1 MLQATEQQLSLVT
14 RKVQRLEGTVQSQI
28 DRLKSCR
35 EQRGEALNRVE
46 ELRAQLAQAE
56 DIADKLCKEHDDV
69 QQQLKQ
75 NAEEYAGAQLLQ
87 KRYQNTLQ
95 TLQGHC
101 RSFVRL
107 LGADRGSQNFV
118 IADDCTVN
126 SIERK
131 KSFVVDSVFDDSALD
146 PHQLDSAIN
155 TEGIVADVLSGTNVG
170 FMTFGPARSGKTSF
184 LFGGTGTELLHSA
197 PDRHSASRSSH
208 HNAAGGTQADSMA
221 VFGRFVQHLFDSLE
235 ANEVTH
241 FNIRCSFAELSQEQL
256 LDLLSEYGGVSSVL
270 GYRGGVASGS
280 QSLSDLCSVQVQSAA
295 DVNHLLYSGLQ
306 RVAHFRG
313 GGASSRAGH
322 LLFSMLVENFNT
334 KGNFRRATATFVDLS
349 GTAYNPQASASVP
362 GGGISPEH
370 IWAHKSLTALCDVI
384 TMLSAAN
391 QQQIQATGH
400 PLSVPMTD
408 VPHKHNRLVQ
418 LLRDFLGGNCKTT
431 MLCCVNTRV
440 NTVDEIL
447 SALSYAY
454 YFKMVKNFPVPY
466 DIPPEL
472 QRLNLQM
479 NRYAE
484 DD

>member
-1 MLQATEQQLSLVT
+1 
-14 RKVQRLEGTVQSQI
+14 VQRLEGTVQAQI
-28 DRLKSCR
+28 ERLKHVR
-35 EQRGEALNRVE
+35 EQRGDALRHAE

-56 DIADKLCKEHDDV
+56 ATADTLCKEHDDV
-69 QQQLKQ
+69 QAQLKQ

-95 TLQGHC
+95 TLQGQC

-107 LGADRGSQNFV
+107 LGADRGSKHFV

-126 SIERK
+126 AIDRK

-146 PHQLDSAIN
+146 HHQLDAAIN
-155 TEGIVADVLSGTNVG
+155 TEGMVTDVLSGTNVG
-170 FMTFGPARSGKTSF
+170 FMTFGPSRSGKTSF
-184 LFGGTGTELLHSA
+184 LFGGRGAEILLSTAGSSGPSHRGSGT
-197 PDRHSASRSSH
+197 DI
-208 HNAAGGTQADSMA
+208 QADNMA
-221 VFGRFVQHLFDSLE
+221 VFPRFIQHLFDNLE

-270 GYRGGVASGS
+270 GYRGGVSSGG
-280 QSLSDLCSVQVQSAA
+280 QSLSDLCSVQVQSHA
-295 DVNHLLYSGLQ
+295 DVMHLLYSGLQ
-306 RVAHFRG
+306 RVAQLRG
-313 GGASSRAGH
+313 GSNRSGGSGH
-322 LLFSMLVENFNT
+322 LIFSMLVENFNT
-334 KGNFRRATATFVDLS
+334 KGNFRRSTATFVDLS
-349 GTAYNPQASASVP
+349 GAAYNPQSSTGLSGA
-362 GGGISPEH
+362 GISPEH
-370 IWAHKSLTALCDVI
+370 MWAHKSLTSLCDVI

-391 QQQIQATGH
+391 QQQIQSTGH
-400 PLSVPMTD
+400 PLSIPMTD
-408 VPHKHNRLVQ
+408 IPHRHNRLVQ
-418 LLRDFLGGNCKTT
+418 LLREFLGGNCKTT

>member
-14 RKVQRLEGTVQSQI
+14 RKVQRLEGSVQGQI
-28 DRLKSCR
+28 DRLKLCR
-35 EQRGEALNRVE
+35 EQRGEALHRVE
-46 ELRAQLAQAE
+46 DLRAQLAQAE
-56 DIADKLCKEHDDV
+56 EIADKLCKEHDEV
-69 QQQLKQ
+69 QALLKQ
-75 NAEEYAGAQLLQ
+75 NAEEYASAQLLQ

-126 SIERK
+126 SIDRK
-131 KSFVVDSVFDDSALD
+131 KSFVVDSVFDDSALN
-146 PHQLDSAIN
+146 PHQLDTAVN
-155 TEGIVADVLSGTNVG
+155 TEGMVADVLSGTNVG
-170 FMTFGPARSGKTSF
+170 FMTFGPARSGKSSF
-184 LFGGTGTELLHSA
+184 LFGASAAEVLHNG
-197 PDRHSASRSSH
+197 ASGS
-208 HNAAGGTQADSMA
+208 AGGRAAASTTHGIPSDNMS

-256 LDLLSEYGGVSSVL
+256 LDLLSEYGGVSSML
-270 GYRGGVASGS
+270 GYRGGVASGT

-295 DVNHLLYSGLQ
+295 DVLHLLHNGLQ
-306 RVAHFRG
+306 RVAQMRG
-313 GGASSRAGH
+313 GGGNHSSGH
-322 LLFSMLVENFNT
+322 LVFSLLVENFNT
-334 KGNFRRATATFVDLS
+334 KGNFRRGTSTFVDLS
-349 GTAYNPQASASVP
+349 GTAYNPHSSSALQ

-370 IWAHKSLTALCDVI
+370 LWAHKSLTALCDVI

-391 QQQIQATGH
+391 QQQLQATGH

-408 VPHKHNRLVQ
+408 VPHRHNRLIQ
-418 LLRDFLGGNCKTT
+418 LLREFLGGNCKTT
-431 MLCCVNTRV
+431 MLCCVNTRI

-454 YFKMVKNFPVPY
+454 YFKSVKNFPIPY

-479 NRYAE
+479 NRYADE
-484 DD
+484 D